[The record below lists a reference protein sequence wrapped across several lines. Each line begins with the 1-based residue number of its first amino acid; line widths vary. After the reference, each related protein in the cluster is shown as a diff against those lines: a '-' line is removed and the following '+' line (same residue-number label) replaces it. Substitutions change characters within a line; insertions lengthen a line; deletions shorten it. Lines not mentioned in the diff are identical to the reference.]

1 MPDAHGTR
9 HDESRPVARRSRP
22 VTGSGLRK
30 RDVLDMMK
38 GHRAEAGV
46 WLDEVVRTGQPAR
59 SLRRRTPV
67 TVLRTCGHGSG
78 HQWVATVTRVFGE
91 GAVHHPT
98 VAGCSLGLG
107 SVMPGPISA
116 SSTFG
121 TALTS

>member
-1 MPDAHGTR
+1 M
-9 HDESRPVARRSRP
+9 
-22 VTGSGLRK
+22 TGSGLRK

-78 HQWVATVTRVFGE
+78 HQWLATVTRVFAE
-91 GAVHHPT
+91 GPVHHPT
-98 VAGCSLGLG
+98 VAGCSYGLG
-107 SVMPGPISA
+107 SVRPSASMA
-116 SSTFG
+116 SSTIG
-121 TALTS
+121 SA